1 MRKIAALVLIL
12 SALFLSAASFVI
24 SSAPSA
30 PPVTVPYVDIKKYL
44 GLWYEQAVIPFF
56 WERNCIKSTAGY
68 SLYNNGSIRV
78 DNKCERNGKVAENVG
93 LAVPEESTN
102 DKLKVEFVQTLD
114 IGGQYWIVRLA
125 SDYSYSVVSDPDY
138 SHMWILCR

>member
-78 DNKCERNGKVAENVG
+78 EYFVVYSATNAREMERLPKMWDW
-93 LAVPEESTN
+93 PF
-102 DKLKVEFVQTLD
+102 LKTRPMPSL
-114 IGGQYWIVRLA
+114 RL
-125 SDYSYSVVSDPDY
+125 SLFKP
-138 SHMWILCR
+138 WILEVNTGSCG